1 MCGGKIPS
9 HRFPFCS
16 NECEARYEAE
26 CSVRGRVCAQCGCR
40 LRGSGGVRCS
50 DCRDLPAKVWP
61 DLGGGSPMRYV
72 AYDQV
77 TVTYRLNVSVKY
89 SRNEWDNLV
98 QAFEDRADLVE

>member
-1 MCGGKIPS
+1 
-9 HRFPFCS
+9 
-16 NECEARYEAE
+16 
-26 CSVRGRVCAQCGCR
+26 
-40 LRGSGGVRCS
+40 
-50 DCRDLPAKVWP
+50 
-61 DLGGGSPMRYV
+61 MRYV